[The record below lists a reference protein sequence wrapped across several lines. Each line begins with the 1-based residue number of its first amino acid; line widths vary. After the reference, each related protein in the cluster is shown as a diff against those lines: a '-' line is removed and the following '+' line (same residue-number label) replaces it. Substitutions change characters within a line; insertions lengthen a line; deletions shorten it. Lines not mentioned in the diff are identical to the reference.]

1 MQRHAGSCKLSLF
14 AASCPPSK
22 LVTPCRA
29 LQLREKYVKD
39 EDLSDTKATY
49 RTIRK
54 ALATLN
60 DPFTRF
66 LEPQQ
71 FAALRRGTAGSVTG
85 VGLEIGFENRGGDSN
100 RIVVRS
106 RTSAFQLGPHQSAW
120 ACRGVLQRGHHPA
133 GSTQVYTLKKVIR
146 LGGSSAASMCEA
158 RLH

>member
-1 MQRHAGSCKLSLF
+1 MK
-14 AASCPPSK
+14 
-22 LVTPCRA
+22 PCCA

-54 ALATLN
+54 ALATLD

-71 FAALRRGTAGSVTG
+71 FTALRRGTAGSVTG

-100 RIVVRS
+100 KIVVRS
-106 RTSAFQLGPHQSAW
+106 PIDAFSVCSYHSALGLLRGSADSSIFCCILW
-120 ACRGVLQRGHHPA
+120 ALVDYGVHKDLSYWMF
-133 GSTQVYTLKKVIR
+133 GSKHV
-146 LGGSSAASMCEA
+146 
-158 RLH
+158 

>member
-1 MQRHAGSCKLSLF
+1 M
-14 AASCPPSK
+14 
-22 LVTPCRA
+22 TPCCA

-54 ALATLN
+54 ALATLD

-100 RIVVRS
+100 KIVVRS
-106 RTSAFQLGPHQSAW
+106 PTNAFQYALITK
-120 ACRGVLQRGHHPA
+120 LEPA
-133 GSTQVYTLKKVIR
+133 GGICREVNIQLHPVGSCWTWSSQR
-146 LGGSSAASMCEA
+146 LVL
-158 RLH
+158 LHDRQQACVRPSQ